1 MSQRM
6 TQRNDSL
13 RVGLIGAG
21 AISHAHVPG
30 WLALGAQVTVYS
42 EAGAE
47 ALAGQYGLEVA
58 GSLDE
63 LWQAVDVVDIVT
75 PTATHAEL
83 ALAAIAH
90 GLDVVCEKPLAR
102 TAADATAVIDAAGR
116 AGVRL
121 FPAHVVRYFPEFLA
135 ARDAIAAGRI
145 GRPAVFRFR
154 RQSAAPQS
162 PWFFDDAVSGGIVM
176 DQMIHDLDQ
185 AEWLGG
191 PVRRVFAR
199 LRRGGDAAA
208 PVVAAQVVLDH
219 ESGLISHVHGTWG
232 SPALPFS
239 YSFDVAGDGGV
250 LRFDSVRDDTTRRAL
265 PPIDGGGYLPE
276 TSGDE
281 SPYSAEIADF
291 VRAIRSGGPARVDG
305 ADGVRAVRI
314 AEAALES
321 IETGLPVDLVP
332 AGEATDATTDDA
344 LNGARA

>member
-1 MSQRM
+1 M
-6 TQRNDSL
+6 TTPL

-30 WLALGAQVTVYS
+30 WLALGARITVYS
-42 EAGAE
+42 QAGSHE
-47 ALAGQYGLEVA
+47 LAARYGLEVA
-58 GSLDE
+58 ESLDE
-63 LWQAVDVVDIVT
+63 LWPGVDVIDIVT
-75 PTATHAEL
+75 PTSTHAEF
-83 ALAAIAH
+83 ALAAIGRGKH
-90 GLDVVCEKPLAR
+90 VVCEKPLAR
-102 TAADATAVIDAAGR
+102 TAADSAAVVEAAER
-116 AGVRL
+116 TGVRL

-135 ARDAIAAGRI
+135 ARGAIAAGRI

-154 RQSAAPQS
+154 RQSAAPQAA
-162 PWFFDDAVSGGIVM
+162 WFFDDAVSGGIVM

-199 LRRGGDAAA
+199 LQRRGGAVA

-239 YSFDVAGDGGV
+239 YSFDLAGDTGV
-250 LRFDSVRDDTTRRAL
+250 LRFDSARDDTVRAVF
-265 PPIDGGGYLPE
+265 PPVEPGGYLPE
-276 TSGDE
+276 TSGAE
-281 SPYSAEIADF
+281 SPYSVEIADF
-291 VRAIRSGGPARVDG
+291 ARAIRSGGPARVDG

-321 IETGLPVDLVP
+321 IERGLPVEVQP
-332 AGEATDATTDDA
+332 TGEVDASTDDT
-344 LNGARA
+344 LIGARA